1 MRFWDRFKWALVGG
15 LGYMAARFLFQG
27 LRTLIGGYA
36 ARFPVLLEGVGKLFS
51 GTFDAIYSD
60 TQTDTLAVFLSC
72 TVLALVAALFFTLW
86 HNTKK

>member
-1 MRFWDRFKWALVGG
+1 MLRLGGVGFAP
-15 LGYMAARFLFQG
+15 YPHIFLEVNVMPT
-27 LRTLIGGYA
+27 TLLWYNHCDA
-36 ARFPVLLEGVGKLFS
+36 PRFPVLLEGVGKLFS

>member
-1 MRFWDRFKWALVGG
+1 MLRLGGVGFAP
-15 LGYMAARFLFQG
+15 YPHIFLEVNVMPT
-27 LRTLIGGYA
+27 TLPWYNHCYA

-72 TVLALVAALFFTLW
+72 TVLALVAALFFSLW
-86 HNTKK
+86 HNSKK

>member
-1 MRFWDRFKWALVGG
+1 MPT
-15 LGYMAARFLFQG
+15 
-27 LRTLIGGYA
+27 TLPWYNHGYA